1 LEKDIPEGGK
11 LKNEFHWKGGAFGCL
26 RKSGGYMEIPPTT
39 FLGEE
44 VMKGRIIST
53 KSN

>member
-1 LEKDIPEGGK
+1 MSSIGK
-11 LKNEFHWKGGAFGCL
+11 VMHLAPQKIKGVHGDT
-26 RKSGGYMEIPPTT
+26 PTT
-39 FLGEE
+39 FLGE